1 MPPTPG
7 LGKFIVDR
15 IDSAMMSGKDLVT
28 TFEDDVG
35 KDKMMLSASAI
46 GLTYLTYLSPL
57 TSDALTFV
65 ALAGPFLPP
74 LKTWQCQR
82 NPTSKPNLKS

>member
-46 GLTYLTYLSPL
+46 GLTYLTSPLSSHAAGLLSPL
-57 TSDALTFV
+57 WLWQVRSC
-65 ALAGPFLPP
+65 LP
-74 LKTWQCQR
+74 
-82 NPTSKPNLKS
+82 